1 MMLVNEAVT
10 GPTTDGYRGSA
21 REHLWRHF
29 ADMAAAKSKPLRV
42 ITRGE
47 GCYLIDSEGN
57 RLLDGLSNLFCV
69 NVGYSYGP
77 EFAEA
82 AAAQYRQLGYHSSW
96 GTTHPRAIE
105 LAEKI
110 ASLAPGNLNHVFFTP
125 SGGESVEAAWKVARQ
140 YFSLRGER
148 RWKAIS
154 REMAYHGTTM
164 GALSLMG
171 IPEVREPFAPLV
183 PTAGNVRNTKRYG
196 RPTEETEEAFTAF
209 LLDDMEQRIVAEG
222 PDTVAMVIIE
232 PVQNHGGMLVA
243 PAGYHAGVR
252 AMCDKYGI
260 LLVAD
265 ETITA
270 FGRVG
275 AWFASELYDIRP
287 DIITTAKGLS
297 SAHAVLG
304 AVIVS
309 DQVYAPFDQA
319 GQMLLHGNTFGG
331 HPVMAA
337 VALRNLEIMERLRLP
352 DRVLSKQDELR
363 GKLESLSALD
373 AVVDVRGTGFFYA
386 VELASERLDG
396 TPLTD
401 EEKAWLYGDD
411 LLAGG
416 LEERGVLLRIS
427 LDGGD
432 PVVCVA
438 PPLVADTAE
447 FDVLTEALREVL
459 GTISRHYAAL

>member
-1 MMLVNEAVT
+1 MTLVNDTATSTES
-10 GPTTDGYRGSA
+10 YRDTAG
-21 REHLWRHF
+21 EHLWRHF
-29 ADMAAAKSKPLRV
+29 ADMSLARRKPLRV

-47 GCYLIDSEGN
+47 GCYLIDSDGN

-69 NVGYSYGP
+69 NVGYSYGA

-82 AAAQYRQLGYHSSW
+82 AAEQYRQLGYHSSW
-96 GTTHPRAIE
+96 GSTHPRAIE
-105 LAEKI
+105 LAAKI
-110 ASLAPGNLNHVFFTP
+110 ASLAPAGLNHVLFTP

-140 YFSLRGER
+140 YYLLRGER

-171 IPEVREPFAPLV
+171 IPEIREPFAPLV
-183 PTAGNVRNTKRYG
+183 PTAGNVRNTKRFG
-196 RPTEETEEAFTAF
+196 RPAGETEAEFTAF
-209 LLDDMEQRIVAEG
+209 LLADLEQRIVAEG

-252 AMCDKYGI
+252 ALCDRYGI

-275 AWFASELYDIRP
+275 AWFAAELYDIRP

-304 AVIVS
+304 AIIVS
-309 DQVYAPFDQA
+309 DDVFAPFDEA
-319 GQMLLHGNTFGG
+319 GAVLLHGNTFGG
-331 HPVMAA
+331 HPVMTA
-337 VALRNLEIMERLRLP
+337 VALRNLEIMERLDLP
-352 DRVLSKQDELR
+352 GRVRAKQGELR
-363 GKLESLSALD
+363 SRLESLADLD
-373 AVVDVRGTGFFYA
+373 VVVDVRGTGFFLA
-386 VELASERLDG
+386 VELASKRLDG

-401 EEKAWLYGDD
+401 AEKAFLYGDE

-447 FDVLTEALREVL
+447 FDLLTEALRDVL
-459 GTISRHYAAL
+459 TIISRHYAAL

>member
-1 MMLVNEAVT
+1 ML
-10 GPTTDGYRGSA
+10 
-21 REHLWRHF
+21 
-29 ADMAAAKSKPLRV
+29 M
-42 ITRGE
+42 
-47 GCYLIDSEGN
+47 
-57 RLLDGLSNLFCV
+57 
-69 NVGYSYGP
+69 
-77 EFAEA
+77 
-82 AAAQYRQLGYHSSW
+82 
-96 GTTHPRAIE
+96 
-105 LAEKI
+105 
-110 ASLAPGNLNHVFFTP
+110 
-125 SGGESVEAAWKVARQ
+125 
-140 YFSLRGER
+140 
-148 RWKAIS
+148 
-154 REMAYHGTTM
+154 
-164 GALSLMG
+164 
-171 IPEVREPFAPLV
+171 
-183 PTAGNVRNTKRYG
+183 
-196 RPTEETEEAFTAF
+196 
-209 LLDDMEQRIVAEG
+209 
-222 PDTVAMVIIE
+222 
-232 PVQNHGGMLVA
+232 
-243 PAGYHAGVR
+243 
-252 AMCDKYGI
+252 
-260 LLVAD
+260 
-265 ETITA
+265 
-270 FGRVG
+270 
-275 AWFASELYDIRP
+275 
-287 DIITTAKGLS
+287 
-297 SAHAVLG
+297 
-304 AVIVS
+304 
-309 DQVYAPFDQA
+309 
-319 GQMLLHGNTFGG
+319 HGNTFGG

>member
-1 MMLVNEAVT
+1 MTLVND
-10 GPTTDGYRGSA
+10 TTTSTESYRGSA
-21 REHLWRHF
+21 ADHLWRHF
-29 ADMAAAKSKPLRV
+29 ADMSLARRKPLRV

-47 GCYLIDSEGN
+47 GCYLIDSDGN

-69 NVGYSYGP
+69 NVGYSYGA

-82 AAAQYRQLGYHSSW
+82 AAEQYRQLGYHSSW
-96 GTTHPRAIE
+96 GSTHPRAIE
-105 LAEKI
+105 LAAKI
-110 ASLAPGNLNHVFFTP
+110 ASLAPAGLNHVFLTP

-140 YFSLRGER
+140 YYRLRGQF

-154 REMAYHGTTM
+154 RELAYHGTTM
-164 GALSLMG
+164 GALSLIG
-171 IPEVREPFAPLV
+171 IPEIREPFAPLV
-183 PTAGNVRNTKRYG
+183 PTGGNVRNTKRYG
-196 RPTEETEEAFTAF
+196 RPAGETEAEFTAF
-209 LLDDMEQRIVAEG
+209 LLADLEQRIVAEG

-252 AMCDKYGI
+252 ALCDKYGI

-275 AWFASELYDIRP
+275 AWFAAELYDMRP

-304 AVIVS
+304 AIIVS
-309 DQVYAPFDQA
+309 DDVFAPFDESGA
-319 GQMLLHGNTFGG
+319 MLLHGNTFGG

-337 VALRNLEIMERLRLP
+337 VALRNLEIMERLDLP
-352 DRVLSKQDELR
+352 GRVRDKQGELR
-363 GKLESLSALD
+363 SRLESLAELD
-373 AVVDVRGTGFFYA
+373 VVVDVRGTGFFFA
-386 VELASERLDG
+386 VELASNRLDG

-401 EEKAWLYGDD
+401 PEKAILYGDE

-416 LEERGVLLRIS
+416 LEDRGVMLRIS

-447 FDVLTEALREVL
+447 FDALTDALRDVLTI
-459 GTISRHYAAL
+459 ISWHHAAL